1 MSNKSV
7 TYRELIK
14 EIRTL
19 NDDLTKKLEH
29 LENSLNAKVSIK
41 DFAEYRTKTDKLW
54 DDRNKVIGYVIG
66 GGITGG
72 VVAQGLVK
80 LVSEITAYF

>member
-19 NDDLTKKLEH
+19 NDDVTRKLEH
-29 LENSLNAKVSIK
+29 LENSLNAKVSVE
-41 DFAEYRTKTDKLW
+41 DFAEYKAKTDKLW
-54 DDRNKVIGYVIG
+54 DEHNKMIGYVIG

-72 VVAQGLVK
+72 VVAQGLTK
-80 LVSEITAYF
+80 LVTEVMAKF

>member
-19 NDDLTKKLEH
+19 NDDVTRKLEH
-29 LENSLNAKVSIK
+29 LESCLNAKVSLL
-41 DFAEYRTKTDKLW
+41 DFTDYKSKTDRLW
-54 DDRNKVIGYVIG
+54 DERNRMIGYVIG

-72 VVAQGLVK
+72 VVAQGLTK
-80 LVSEITAYF
+80 LVTEVMAKF